1 MGQSE
6 TFVRKIKKISP
17 TSDVIFFPSWS
28 EKLNNKINDK
38 TKSLVRFDKNSFN
51 IVFAGNIGQAQDF
64 QSVLKA
70 ARDKEFKDIKW
81 TFLGDGRALNES
93 KLLSKDYDIL
103 NNVSFPGRVPL
114 SDVAGLI
121 NQADALLISLA
132 EGQAFSSVIP
142 AKLQTCYKSASLF

>member
-1 MGQSE
+1 M
-6 TFVRKIKKISP
+6 I
-17 TSDVIFFPSWS
+17 
-28 EKLNNKINDK
+28 KLN
-38 TKSLVRFDKNSFN
+38 LWLGFDKNSFN
-51 IVFAGNIGQAQDF
+51 IVFAGNIGKAQDF

-70 ARDKEFKDIKW
+70 ARELKEFKDIKW

-114 SDVAGLI
+114 SDVAGLL

-142 AKLQTCYKSASLF
+142 AKLQTYLQIGKPILGMLSGEGANIIKQAKSRLDLQAR